1 MYTEGVLQAYLRG
14 SPGLAVTKEE
24 LRRVLQ
30 GTDMRKTWIKNK
42 RLKQKPHETRLLV
55 VYPNLTAP

>member
-1 MYTEGVLQAYLRG
+1 MFGIHCSFGFKVRLKLREGMYTEGVLQAYLRG

-30 GTDMRKTWIKNK
+30 GTDMRKT
-42 RLKQKPHETRLLV
+42 
-55 VYPNLTAP
+55 